1 MAKLIVHYRG
11 RLFGEFDLDRRVT
24 LGRQEDNDIHLDD
37 SAVSGHHALVER
49 RADHYCIEDLG
60 STNGTRLAGRRIR
73 RVGLRDGDTFS
84 IGHFHVRF
92 EGPSAPPSFQ
102 DTMILQL
109 DDIASGAD
117 KRRDLDEAL
126 DPATPVNGE
135 APEARIEVLT
145 GENAGET
152 LILDE
157 AVTTIGVPGK
167 QVAAVSRRRD
177 GFYLVPVDGGTP
189 SVNNRDTGPRSTR
202 LKTGDEL
209 EVAGV
214 KLAFRE

>member
-1 MAKLIVHYRG
+1 MPKLIVHYRD
-11 RLFGEFDLDRRVT
+11 RLFGEFNLGQRVT
-24 LGRQEDNDIHLDD
+24 LGRLEDNDIHLDD
-37 SAVSGHHALVER
+37 SAVSGHHALVEKR
-49 RADHYCIEDLG
+49 DDHYCIEDLG

-73 RVGLRDGDTFS
+73 RVGLRDGDSFS
-84 IGHFHVRF
+84 ISYFQFRF

-102 DTMILQL
+102 DTMILHL
-109 DDIASGAD
+109 DDIAGGGE
-117 KRRDLDEAL
+117 KRKSLDRALEDAQPINGQSRD
-126 DPATPVNGE
+126 
-135 APEARIEVLT
+135 ARIEVLS

-152 LILDE
+152 LLLDE
-157 AVTTIGVPGK
+157 AVTTIGVPGR

-202 LKTGDEL
+202 LKSGDEL

-214 KLAFRE
+214 RLAFRE